1 VARPIDVTGGVG
13 TGGGELRGARERL
26 VETLRDKGIRDL
38 SVLRAFEMTPRHS
51 FVPTGLRHR
60 AYEDAPL
67 PIGNGQT
74 ISQPWVHARYLELL
88 RLTGKERALEIG
100 TGSGYQT
107 VLLAH
112 LVAQVF
118 SIERIPALMQQA
130 QENIQRAGVK
140 NVSLLTG
147 DGTIGWREYAPYD
160 VILVSAGAPS
170 IPQPLLD
177 QLAEGGR
184 MLIPIGDR
192 EEQRLVVAERKNGA
206 ITLRDEAPVR
216 FVPLLG
222 SHGWNTGNS
231 GSSGNTD
238 GNR

>member
-1 VARPIDVTGGVG
+1 MVARPVDTA
-13 TGGGELRGARERL
+13 LRGARERL
-26 VETLRDKGIRDL
+26 VDVLREKGIRDL
-38 SVLRAFEMTPRHS
+38 AVLRAFEMTPRHA

-60 AYEDAPL
+60 AYEDSPL

-74 ISQPWVHARYLELL
+74 ISQPWVHATYLELL

-118 SIERIPALMQQA
+118 SIERIPALLQQA
-130 QENIQRAGVK
+130 QENIQRTGVK
-140 NVSLLTG
+140 NVSLLMG

-160 VILVSAGAPS
+160 AILVSAGAPS
-170 IPQPLLD
+170 IPQPLID

-184 MLIPIGDR
+184 LLIPLGGRD
-192 EEQRLVVAERKNGA
+192 EQTLVMAERKNGV
-206 ITLRDEAPVR
+206 IETREVAPVR
-216 FVPLLG
+216 FVPLVG
-222 SHGWNTGNS
+222 SYGWSANES
-231 GSSGNTD
+231 
-238 GNR
+238 